1 MNFIK
6 RAYQYLWAKKGKSVL
21 MIAILSVIM
30 IFVLAGLS
38 IYQAANQAIT
48 NAQKSTGAT
57 VTLTQNREAM
67 FQAKE
72 KEEDNDQTSSSSEQ
86 SQRKTFS
93 RTPINLSDAKK
104 IAALSG
110 VKSYLYTAT
119 TSVDAASG
127 IEAIES
133 SAETSSTSETTS
145 GSNEATSE
153 SKDNEVTSGA
163 SQSKQGNG
171 QMPPGEAM
179 SQGDFRVQG
188 VSDSSLLTTFTQG
201 EAKIIKGSAITSAD
215 EGSNAVLIE
224 KTLAEDNDLSV
235 GDTFKVITS
244 DDKEVELKVKGI
256 YETTDAGD
264 ELGMQFNFLNP
275 ANTLIT
281 SYTMVATLKG
291 GDSETIDEATFTLE
305 DPAKMDSF
313 IKQAEELIDTDTFSL
328 QSNDQMY
335 QQMLQPLN
343 NVKGFAKNII
353 ILVGVAGVVILT
365 LIVMLSLKDRRYEM
379 GVLLSLGESRIKL
392 IGQFFIEIIICLV
405 FALGIAGVTGNLV
418 GNALG
423 NQLISQQ
430 TTSTQNQQTNNQPG
444 GAPGKVQNGQTPP
457 SRPGG
462 NRQNP
467 FAASQEVKNLKINVQ
482 PKQFMLLT
490 AIAIGIVLIAICF
503 ASIGIFRLNPKSIL
517 IS

>member
-57 VTLTQNREAM
+57 ATLTQNREAM

-133 SAETSSTSETTS
+133 SAETSNTSGTTS

-163 SQSKQGNG
+163 SQSKQG
-171 QMPPGEAM
+171 
-179 SQGDFRVQG
+179 
-188 VSDSSLLTTFTQG
+188 
-201 EAKIIKGSAITSAD
+201 
-215 EGSNAVLIE
+215 
-224 KTLAEDNDLSV
+224 
-235 GDTFKVITS
+235 
-244 DDKEVELKVKGI
+244 
-256 YETTDAGD
+256 
-264 ELGMQFNFLNP
+264 
-275 ANTLIT
+275 
-281 SYTMVATLKG
+281 
-291 GDSETIDEATFTLE
+291 
-305 DPAKMDSF
+305 
-313 IKQAEELIDTDTFSL
+313 
-328 QSNDQMY
+328 
-335 QQMLQPLN
+335 
-343 NVKGFAKNII
+343 
-353 ILVGVAGVVILT
+353 
-365 LIVMLSLKDRRYEM
+365 
-379 GVLLSLGESRIKL
+379 
-392 IGQFFIEIIICLV
+392 
-405 FALGIAGVTGNLV
+405 
-418 GNALG
+418 
-423 NQLISQQ
+423 
-430 TTSTQNQQTNNQPG
+430 
-444 GAPGKVQNGQTPP
+444 NGQTPP

>member
-6 RAYQYLWAKKGKSVL
+6 RAYQYLWAKKGKSGL

-67 FQAKE
+67 FQVKE

-171 QMPPGEAM
+171 Q
-179 SQGDFRVQG
+179 
-188 VSDSSLLTTFTQG
+188 
-201 EAKIIKGSAITSAD
+201 
-215 EGSNAVLIE
+215 
-224 KTLAEDNDLSV
+224 
-235 GDTFKVITS
+235 
-244 DDKEVELKVKGI
+244 
-256 YETTDAGD
+256 
-264 ELGMQFNFLNP
+264 
-275 ANTLIT
+275 
-281 SYTMVATLKG
+281 
-291 GDSETIDEATFTLE
+291 
-305 DPAKMDSF
+305 
-313 IKQAEELIDTDTFSL
+313 
-328 QSNDQMY
+328 
-335 QQMLQPLN
+335 
-343 NVKGFAKNII
+343 
-353 ILVGVAGVVILT
+353 
-365 LIVMLSLKDRRYEM
+365 
-379 GVLLSLGESRIKL
+379 
-392 IGQFFIEIIICLV
+392 
-405 FALGIAGVTGNLV
+405 
-418 GNALG
+418 
-423 NQLISQQ
+423 
-430 TTSTQNQQTNNQPG
+430 
-444 GAPGKVQNGQTPP
+444 TPP

>member
-1 MNFIK
+1 
-6 RAYQYLWAKKGKSVL
+6 
-21 MIAILSVIM
+21 MIAILSAIM

-48 NAQKSTGAT
+48 NAQKSTGST

-133 SAETSSTSETTS
+133 SVETSSTSEITS

-153 SKDNEVTSGA
+153 SKDNEVTSGT
-163 SQSKQGNG
+163 SQSKQG
-171 QMPPGEAM
+171 
-179 SQGDFRVQG
+179 
-188 VSDSSLLTTFTQG
+188 
-201 EAKIIKGSAITSAD
+201 
-215 EGSNAVLIE
+215 
-224 KTLAEDNDLSV
+224 
-235 GDTFKVITS
+235 
-244 DDKEVELKVKGI
+244 
-256 YETTDAGD
+256 
-264 ELGMQFNFLNP
+264 
-275 ANTLIT
+275 
-281 SYTMVATLKG
+281 
-291 GDSETIDEATFTLE
+291 
-305 DPAKMDSF
+305 
-313 IKQAEELIDTDTFSL
+313 
-328 QSNDQMY
+328 
-335 QQMLQPLN
+335 
-343 NVKGFAKNII
+343 
-353 ILVGVAGVVILT
+353 
-365 LIVMLSLKDRRYEM
+365 
-379 GVLLSLGESRIKL
+379 
-392 IGQFFIEIIICLV
+392 
-405 FALGIAGVTGNLV
+405 
-418 GNALG
+418 
-423 NQLISQQ
+423 
-430 TTSTQNQQTNNQPG
+430 
-444 GAPGKVQNGQTPP
+444 NGQTPP

>member
-93 RTPINLSDAKK
+93 RTSINLSDAKK

-171 QMPPGEAM
+171 QMPP
-179 SQGDFRVQG
+179 
-188 VSDSSLLTTFTQG
+188 
-201 EAKIIKGSAITSAD
+201 
-215 EGSNAVLIE
+215 
-224 KTLAEDNDLSV
+224 
-235 GDTFKVITS
+235 
-244 DDKEVELKVKGI
+244 
-256 YETTDAGD
+256 
-264 ELGMQFNFLNP
+264 
-275 ANTLIT
+275 
-281 SYTMVATLKG
+281 
-291 GDSETIDEATFTLE
+291 
-305 DPAKMDSF
+305 
-313 IKQAEELIDTDTFSL
+313 
-328 QSNDQMY
+328 
-335 QQMLQPLN
+335 
-343 NVKGFAKNII
+343 
-353 ILVGVAGVVILT
+353 
-365 LIVMLSLKDRRYEM
+365 
-379 GVLLSLGESRIKL
+379 
-392 IGQFFIEIIICLV
+392 
-405 FALGIAGVTGNLV
+405 
-418 GNALG
+418 
-423 NQLISQQ
+423 
-430 TTSTQNQQTNNQPG
+430 
-444 GAPGKVQNGQTPP
+444 

>member
-6 RAYQYLWAKKGKSVL
+6 RVYQYLWAKKGKSVL

-38 IYQAANQAIT
+38 IYQAANQPIT

-104 IAALSG
+104 IAALSE

-133 SAETSSTSETTS
+133 SSTSGTTS

-171 QMPPGEAM
+171 QM
-179 SQGDFRVQG
+179 
-188 VSDSSLLTTFTQG
+188 
-201 EAKIIKGSAITSAD
+201 
-215 EGSNAVLIE
+215 
-224 KTLAEDNDLSV
+224 
-235 GDTFKVITS
+235 
-244 DDKEVELKVKGI
+244 
-256 YETTDAGD
+256 
-264 ELGMQFNFLNP
+264 
-275 ANTLIT
+275 
-281 SYTMVATLKG
+281 
-291 GDSETIDEATFTLE
+291 
-305 DPAKMDSF
+305 
-313 IKQAEELIDTDTFSL
+313 
-328 QSNDQMY
+328 
-335 QQMLQPLN
+335 
-343 NVKGFAKNII
+343 
-353 ILVGVAGVVILT
+353 
-365 LIVMLSLKDRRYEM
+365 
-379 GVLLSLGESRIKL
+379 
-392 IGQFFIEIIICLV
+392 
-405 FALGIAGVTGNLV
+405 
-418 GNALG
+418 
-423 NQLISQQ
+423 
-430 TTSTQNQQTNNQPG
+430 
-444 GAPGKVQNGQTPP
+444 PP

-490 AIAIGIVLIAICF
+490 AIAIGVVLIAICF

>member
-38 IYQAANQAIT
+38 IYQATNQAIT
-48 NAQKSTGAT
+48 NAQKSTGST

-171 QMPPGEAM
+171 QMPP
-179 SQGDFRVQG
+179 
-188 VSDSSLLTTFTQG
+188 
-201 EAKIIKGSAITSAD
+201 
-215 EGSNAVLIE
+215 
-224 KTLAEDNDLSV
+224 
-235 GDTFKVITS
+235 
-244 DDKEVELKVKGI
+244 
-256 YETTDAGD
+256 
-264 ELGMQFNFLNP
+264 
-275 ANTLIT
+275 
-281 SYTMVATLKG
+281 
-291 GDSETIDEATFTLE
+291 
-305 DPAKMDSF
+305 
-313 IKQAEELIDTDTFSL
+313 
-328 QSNDQMY
+328 
-335 QQMLQPLN
+335 
-343 NVKGFAKNII
+343 
-353 ILVGVAGVVILT
+353 
-365 LIVMLSLKDRRYEM
+365 
-379 GVLLSLGESRIKL
+379 
-392 IGQFFIEIIICLV
+392 
-405 FALGIAGVTGNLV
+405 
-418 GNALG
+418 
-423 NQLISQQ
+423 
-430 TTSTQNQQTNNQPG
+430 
-444 GAPGKVQNGQTPP
+444 

-467 FAASQEVKNLKINVQ
+467 FVASQEVKNLKINVQ